1 MNSDKTVVCGFVV
14 LAVILQNTVAVPMPG
29 DEVEN
34 ECGHIEIEEP
44 DNLYIGRNVT
54 ITFRPQKIKNENPV
68 LLNSNTKYFKH
79 ECLNGCKTSPFVFVL
94 FECPDTLNNADFY
107 VAYGCH
113 SGYVRTRLK
122 TLTDCGAS
130 YIRTC
135 NPKIGQAEFVFIPTD
150 AVKKFTDG
158 YVLYWL
164 ETNPKTGFEFRVNIS
179 EHNYEQRN
187 ESNWAYVLVIHDVIR
202 KNGYQYRVQCTDR
215 PIKKG
220 PVKHTDIITLDT
232 RSPVSPVLGPL
243 VNIDDCT
250 GCLHVNTSRNT
261 YKDIFCTSH
270 GATNTR
276 VTLKINGYTY
286 RTENDANGTYRTIF
300 TSSFDENDHLKQVV
314 CSAATCGQLNTSATL
329 YVAVQSDG
337 PKLNIPVSVLYK
349 GVQPNITCSSK
360 GGRPKSVLTFY
371 LNGNEISSTQID
383 QYDNTKRTYNSV
395 ATVTDVPD
403 KNWDGAEIRCS
414 QIQIHNVSSKHTRP
428 IKVTYTYP
436 PSDITIVV
444 DNSNLIRTSGK
455 DYPVEVACKSS
466 ETNAKCNMSL
476 TTSSNRPIYL
486 KSPRKTSEN
495 PLIIYNATINGSLGE
510 RDVTITCSLY
520 CDHFEKVIASTI
532 INLPHPPK
540 IQINTSSPLIIE
552 EGSTQQTTCL
562 ADSYPPSNITWSYT
576 QDGREETSSCN
587 GATLC
592 SVLVSGLRDGEKRE
606 YMCSVVHMLLASN
619 KSFVAEGRARKSE
632 ITQDEQGG
640 SMALVGGLVGSCVL
654 LAGVAAMIKV
664 CYWKRRQHK
673 RRTHRNDTVQRSHE
687 IHVSGT
693 NDDQLVEYAV
703 VSKTSK
709 STVSEHVNASV
720 QKSIVS
726 KANTNIPSAHVG
738 RAGPKTVVSTNTLT
752 VSTADEYAVVSKTCP
767 NPAIVRARGKAPP
780 KTDASGDQ
788 LVYVE
793 LDRDVLETRPSA
805 ARPVQEE
812 AVEYVG
818 IDFSKTATIE
828 KDDNIYTN
836 K

>member
-329 YVAVQSDG
+329 YVAVQPDEL
-337 PKLNIPVSVLYK
+337 KLNVPVPVLRK
-349 GVQPNITCSSK
+349 GVDPNITCSSK
-360 GGRPKSVLTFY
+360 GGRPRSVLTFF
-371 LNGNEISSTQID
+371 LNGNKISSTQID
-383 QYDNTKRTYNSV
+383 QYDNTTRTYNSV
-395 ATVTDVPD
+395 ATVTEVPD
-403 KNWDGAEIRCS
+403 KNWDGGDILCTR
-414 QIQIHNVSSKHTRP
+414 IQLHTDSLNVTSE
-428 IKVTYTYP
+428 IKVAYTY
-436 PSDITIVV
+436 
-444 DNSNLIRTSGK
+444 
-455 DYPVEVACKSS
+455 
-466 ETNAKCNMSL
+466 
-476 TTSSNRPIYL
+476 
-486 KSPRKTSEN
+486 
-495 PLIIYNATINGSLGE
+495 
-510 RDVTITCSLY
+510 
-520 CDHFEKVIASTI
+520 
-532 INLPHPPK
+532 PPK

-562 ADSYPPSNITWSYT
+562 AESYPPSNITWSFT
-576 QDGREETSSCN
+576 QDGREETSSCF
-587 GATLC
+587 GATSC
-592 SVLVSGLRDGEKRE
+592 SVFVSGLRDGEKRE

-640 SMALVGGLVGSCVL
+640 SSALVGGLVGSCVL
-654 LAGVAAMIKV
+654 LAGVAAMIIV

-687 IHVSGT
+687 IHVSVT

-709 STVSEHVNASV
+709 STVSKHVNTSV

-726 KANTNIPSAHVG
+726 KENTNIPSVDVNHTD
-738 RAGPKTVVSTNTLT
+738 PKPLVSTNTLT
-752 VSTADEYAVVSKTCP
+752 ASTADEYAVVSKTCP
-767 NPAIVRARGKAPP
+767 NPAIVHARGKAPP

-805 ARPVQEE
+805 ARPVQGE

-818 IDFSKTATIE
+818 IDFSKKATIE
-828 KDDNIYTN
+828 KDDNMYTN